1 MSKRIKRISK
11 AMDSALIK
19 ACESYGPARTDT
31 AGGFTSTVKGSDSSE
46 LRGMLDLWWRFNV
59 ISGTAS
65 GPSDAFERG
74 SKFDSADYC

>member
-31 AGGFTSTVKGSDSSE
+31 AGGFTTSTEGVSVSE
-46 LRGMLDLWWRFNV
+46 LRGVFAIWHE
-59 ISGTAS
+59 
-65 GPSDAFERG
+65 FERIKKDDERTVAG
-74 SKFDSADYC
+74 K